1 MALADFGF
9 ARGRVAPFESFP
21 SATVKWIVTAG
32 VETYPFS
39 VEGFASARE
48 VAHPLQI
55 LLLPPSLVS
64 QAISAA
70 FALAP
75 I

>member
-1 MALADFGF
+1 M
-9 ARGRVAPFESFP
+9 APFESFP
-21 SATVKWIVTAG
+21 SAIVKWIVTAG

-39 VEGFASARE
+39 VEGCSSGRE
-48 VAHPLQI
+48 VAHLLQN
-55 LLLPPSLVS
+55 LLLAPSLVS

>member
-1 MALADFGF
+1 
-9 ARGRVAPFESFP
+9 VAPFESFP

-39 VEGFASARE
+39 VEGCSSGRE
-48 VAHPLQI
+48 VAHLLQN
-55 LLLPPSLVS
+55 LLLPPLVS